1 MALDNMVMHEN
12 PQNLLRV
19 LLQLL

>member
-1 MALDNMVMHEN
+1 MVMHEN
-12 PQNLLRV
+12 PQNLSHG